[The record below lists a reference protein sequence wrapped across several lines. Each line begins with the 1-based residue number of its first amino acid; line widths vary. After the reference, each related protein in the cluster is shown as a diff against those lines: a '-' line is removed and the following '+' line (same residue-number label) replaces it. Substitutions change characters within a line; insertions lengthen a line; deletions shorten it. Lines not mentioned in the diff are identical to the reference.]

1 MASCIVHGDI
11 IVPVNRKP
19 VETSVVIT
27 VARNG
32 KLMMPLS

>member
-19 VETSVVIT
+19 VETSMDIT
-27 VARNG
+27 VTKNG